1 MYRCAALMAMVLF
14 CGAMSEEAVAAGRV
28 RQVPGPPLPA
38 AYAGRY
44 GYGPGWAYSAYYGGP
59 VYYYYSNPNAMLP
72 PAPVYPIWP
81 SYGFVYNN
89 FYPGQVYNYGWYTFR
104 Y

>member
-1 MYRCAALMAMVLF
+1 MIRYAVLTAVVLLGGLMQQEVA
-14 CGAMSEEAVAAGRV
+14 AAGRV
-28 RQVPGPPLPA
+28 RVAGPPLPT

-72 PAPVYPIWP
+72 AAPVYPIYP

-89 FYPGQVYNYGWYTFR
+89 LYPGAVYNYGWYVSG